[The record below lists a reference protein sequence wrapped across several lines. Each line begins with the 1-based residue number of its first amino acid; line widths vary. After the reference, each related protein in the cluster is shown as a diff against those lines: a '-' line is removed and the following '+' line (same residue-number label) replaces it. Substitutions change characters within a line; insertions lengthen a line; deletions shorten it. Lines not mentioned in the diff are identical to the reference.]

1 MCCIFFFLKHK
12 ISKEKETTKKGIMNN
27 ETQKLC
33 EDFAIHLVDKV
44 HFQNGSSSSSSSTL
58 ISSTETQTQVKC
70 HLLLLAK
77 SLLKRGS
84 VVFKSAFEAKQL
96 DEFTDNSSETI
107 LPHCEH
113 ETQLYKI
120 PFVEFQSTIHRSFQT
135 LIDFFESFEPF
146 VDWKKK
152 ILISNVH
159 EWLEL
164 SEEYCIPI
172 IRDHCATVILD
183 WTTRVNIN
191 SNNDIKEQSFILV
204 TLIAALE
211 KFRLDILLDTILK
224 CACIQRKWEFF
235 PLSPH
240 FHCCLSKTSLIK
252 LLHLNTEVERE
263 MTSAQIVEKKS
274 NTIFE
279 CKDSDGLLC
288 LAKILEIKD
297 EKQNNFFKAK
307 INFIGWSA
315 KWDTWVDSTQ
325 LKEPQ
330 KSKPIYRIGW
340 KNNGTFEEIMKKY
353 PQ

>member
-1 MCCIFFFLKHK
+1 
-12 ISKEKETTKKGIMNN
+12 MNN

-44 HFQNGSSSSSSSTL
+44 HLKNGSSSCSSSIL
-58 ISSTETQTQVKC
+58 ISSTLTSSTQTQTQVKC
-70 HLLLLAK
+70 HLLSLPK
-77 SLLKRGS
+77 SVLKRGS

-96 DEFTDNSSETI
+96 DEFTDNTSETI

-135 LIDFFESFEPF
+135 LIDFFESFNPF

-152 ILISNVH
+152 ISISNVH

-172 IRDHCATVILD
+172 IRDHCATVIQD
-183 WTTRVNIN
+183 WTAQISSN
-191 SNNDIKEQSFILV
+191 SNNDIKEQSFLLV

-211 KFRLDILLDTILK
+211 KFRLDTLLDTILK
-224 CACIQRKWEFF
+224 CACIQKKWEFF

-252 LLHLNTEVERE
+252 LLHINTGVEKE
-263 MTSAQIVEKKS
+263 MTSAQILEKKI

-279 CKDSDGLLC
+279 CKDSDGLPC

-297 EKQNNFFKAK
+297 EKKNNLFKAK
-307 INFIGWSA
+307 ITFIGWAA
-315 KWDTWVDSTQ
+315 KWDTWVDSHQ
-325 LKEPQ
+325 LKEAQ
-330 KSKPIYRIGW
+330 KSKPIYRIGG
-340 KNNGTFEEIMKKY
+340 KMNATFEEIMNKY